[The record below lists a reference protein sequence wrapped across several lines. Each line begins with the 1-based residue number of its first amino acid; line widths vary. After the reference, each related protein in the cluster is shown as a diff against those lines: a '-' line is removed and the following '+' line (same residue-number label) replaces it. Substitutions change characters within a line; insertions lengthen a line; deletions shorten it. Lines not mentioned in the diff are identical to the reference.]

1 MKKMVSILSI
11 FATTIAIASSVQSDN
26 TFGVLKLDIGT
37 VAGQTIISVPWENV
51 GGGDIEVDKIM
62 LTNNLAV
69 DDQLWYFNQSSK
81 KYQVW
86 KLTATGWTAQD
97 VVPEGASQEAASD
110 ATTVPRGSALIIER
124 NSAGSDGNIYLYGQY
139 TETTATNT
147 IATSSSAAVYSLIAP
162 TATTGSTVDLN
173 SDLDYE
179 GTPLVGDQI
188 IQGAGTANIYTYRVP
203 TGEDSSAWCRTSWV
217 EQGGA
222 KVQQFVA
229 TDVTLPVGKGAW
241 YLRQASE
248 AEALKLIWK

>member
-11 FATTIAIASSVQSDN
+11 FATTVAIASSVQSDN

-37 VAGQTIISVPWENV
+37 AAGQTIISVPWENV

-69 DDQLWYFNQSSK
+69 NDQLWYFNQVNK

-86 KLTATGWTAQD
+86 KLTATGWAAQD
-97 VVPEGASQEAASD
+97 VVSESKEAALD
-110 ATTVPRGSALIIER
+110 GTTVPRGSALIIER
-124 NSAGSDGNIYLYGQY
+124 NSEGSDGNIYLYGQY

-173 SDLDYE
+173 SRLELEYD
-179 GTPLVGDQI
+179 GTPLAGDKI
-188 IQGAGTANIYTYRVP
+188 IKGAGTDNIYTYRVP
-203 TGEDSSAWCRTSWV
+203 TGGDSSAWCKTSWV

-229 TDVTLPVGKGAW
+229 ADVTLPVGKGAW

-248 AEALKLIWK
+248 EEALKLIWK